1 MTVYK
6 NVRLVLGEGPDK
18 MEVGE
23 AKVEELPDGRFEVT
37 MTLDN
42 KEIADKLGLTS
53 TTCVGIIPKLP
64 WVDG

>member
-1 MTVYK
+1 
-6 NVRLVLGEGPDK
+6 